1 MLPGPSTSGVEPSW
15 KKISLSLERP
25 YKDDHG
31 DSLPILLDITPE
43 GERIYE
49 PSVLKSVHPNHES
62 NAIIA
67 KKHRLRG

>member
-1 MLPGPSTSGVEPSW
+1 MPPGPSTSDVEPSW

-43 GERIYE
+43 GERVYE
-49 PSVLKSVHPNHES
+49 PSVLQPVHHNHES

-67 KKHRLRG
+67 KGHPLPG

>member
-1 MLPGPSTSGVEPSW
+1 MLTGPSTSDDEPFW

-49 PSVLKSVHPNHES
+49 PSVLQSVHHNHES
-62 NAIIA
+62 NAIVA